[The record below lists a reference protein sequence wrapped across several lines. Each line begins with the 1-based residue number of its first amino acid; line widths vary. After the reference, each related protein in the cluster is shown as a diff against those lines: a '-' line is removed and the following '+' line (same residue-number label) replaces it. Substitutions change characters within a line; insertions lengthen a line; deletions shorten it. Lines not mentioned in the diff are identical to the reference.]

1 MMRPLCIA
9 FFLGLAAASC
19 PSGWTAAP
27 NNICYKR
34 SHGLKNFKGCYES
47 CTAIGG
53 TPPCIRSND
62 HKDILIGMVDGNHF
76 FTGAYQEP
84 GTLGDENTRNGWHDG
99 TLEACRS
106 THFNANWQWT
116 LDNQRRGVPRAHF
129 DDWGTRDGKEGAS
142 CGQENC
148 AFLGEIPK
156 GDSNTVHD
164 IGCSDEIG
172 CVCETLPGWT
182 TPRVINT
189 TLLSELIAESHS
201 PEGFSCPNPRGR
213 EKGGSFP
220 FYLIGPVI
228 MVICCAFPGACG
240 LVAMSRA
247 KRSAA
252 ERNRLAAAR
261 QQQGMPMQ
269 PMAQGMP
276 MQPMA
281 SNMQPGMAVATATA
295 VPMQPGAIPVA
306 SAIPVSGMPVAQAV
320 PMSGGMPV
328 AQATVVPR

>member
-1 MMRPLCIA
+1 ML
-9 FFLGLAAASC
+9 S
-19 PSGWTAAP
+19 
-27 NNICYKR
+27 
-34 SHGLKNFKGCYES
+34 
-47 CTAIGG
+47 
-53 TPPCIRSND
+53 
-62 HKDILIGMVDGNHF
+62 
-76 FTGAYQEP
+76 
-84 GTLGDENTRNGWHDG
+84 
-99 TLEACRS
+99 
-106 THFNANWQWT
+106 
-116 LDNQRRGVPRAHF
+116 
-129 DDWGTRDGKEGAS
+129 
-142 CGQENC
+142 
-148 AFLGEIPK
+148 
-156 GDSNTVHD
+156 
-164 IGCSDEIG
+164 SDEIG

-182 TPRVINT
+182 TPPVINT

-228 MVICCAFPGACG
+228 MVICCALPGAGG

-261 QQQGMPMQ
+261 QQQQGMPMQ

-306 SAIPVSGMPVAQAV
+306 SAIPVSARPPFATTS
-320 PMSGGMPV
+320 MSCSSRGIWNDLSVSRPNWSNWSRETRCR
-328 AQATVVPR
+328 ASPTP